1 MSIDLVYDIIKRER
15 ERERERKNKK
25 KQTKK
30 KQSNMTPADI
40 EQKTDSLL
48 NSKTGPDTKIL
59 IIQE

>member
-25 KQTKK
+25 NKKK